1 MGRRGN
7 GEGTI
12 YKRKDGK
19 WTTQITVGI
28 DEVTGKVIRKTF
40 YGKQRKEVAEKLTIF
55 LNQKESF
62 LKDGKHMKLKEWL
75 SLWLNTYNQNI
86 AFSTYDDY
94 KSKIYQHIIPTLGE
108 IELCELKPIM
118 IQKFYNEKAVSGR
131 VDGKEGGLSRRSI
144 RYIHVVLRA
153 ALEQAKREGYLITN
167 PADAVKVPKPVNND
181 ILKRKVLTREEQ
193 LQFFEKCRQEKL
205 FPLFAFA
212 MLTGCREGE
221 ILALK
226 WHQIDFNKNE
236 ITINCSVSVVKKR
249 LEELKNRTDDNI
261 SLINYTD
268 KTMQIV
274 KETKTTSSTRTIPMC
289 SELVSIM
296 KAHTYAQKVERMK
309 NISCYKNEDYVFAT
323 RYGGMLDYRFV
334 IRKFHKYLKK
344 ANIDTINFH
353 SLRHTF
359 STRLLEE
366 GVSMK
371 IVQEYLGHKSYN
383 LTANTYSHVLP
394 QIKKDEIECLNRI
407 FCS

>member
-19 WTTQITVGI
+19 WTAQITVDI
-28 DEVTGKVIRKTF
+28 DEITGKVIRKTF
-40 YGKQRKEVAEKLTIF
+40 YGKQRREVAEKLTTF
-55 LNQKESF
+55 LSQKENF
-62 LKDGKHMKLKEWL
+62 LTNGKHMKLKEWFP
-75 SLWLNTYNQNI
+75 LWLNTYNQNV

-94 KSKIYQHIIPTLGE
+94 ESKIYLHILPALGE
-108 IELCELKPIM
+108 IELCELKPLM
-118 IQKFYNEKAVSGR
+118 IQKLYNEKAVSGR
-131 VDGKEGGLSRRSI
+131 VDGREGGLSRCSI

-153 ALEQAKREGYLITN
+153 ALEQAKREGYLTIN
-167 PADAVKVPKPVNND
+167 PADAVKLPKSVND
-181 ILKRKVLTREEQ
+181 DTLKRKVLTREEQ

-205 FPLFAFA
+205 FPLFVFA

-226 WHQIDFNKNE
+226 WNQIDFDKKE
-236 ITINCSVSVVKKR
+236 ITIDCSVSVVKKR
-249 LEELKNRTDDNI
+249 LKELKNKTYDNI
-261 SLINYTD
+261 SLVNYTD
-268 KTMQIV
+268 KTMRIV
-274 KETKTTSSTRTIPMC
+274 KGTKTASSTRTIPMC
-289 SELVSIM
+289 SELVTIM
-296 KAHTYAQKVERMK
+296 KAHAYAQKLERMK

-334 IRKFHKYLKK
+334 IRKFHQYLKK

-394 QIKKDEIECLNRI
+394 QVKKDEIECLNRV
-407 FCS
+407 FCN